1 LAPPFSKV
9 EKNKIEILFS
19 LFLYGIQIK
28 VEVEVE
34 FEVKVEYPE

>member
-9 EKNKIEILFS
+9 EENKIEILFS
-19 LFLYGIQIK
+19 HFLYGIQIK
-28 VEVEVE
+28 VEVE